1 MKNQPGGQDEIN
13 SNGEELKH
21 EEFSSEKETQEKLKE
36 TVKTANIGDKMKGS
50 NILTVNRKQNVDNV
64 TFIPIKPF
72 VAKESELGADECEAD
87 PHQTQRTPS
96 FDKKHIEG
104 ISELYF
110 VNKTCSICSYVSM
123 VCLGSCSKHV
133 ISQDVHV

>member
-50 NILTVNRKQNVDNV
+50 NILTVNRKQN
-64 TFIPIKPF
+64 
-72 VAKESELGADECEAD
+72 ES
-87 PHQTQRTPS
+87 
-96 FDKKHIEG
+96 
-104 ISELYF
+104 
-110 VNKTCSICSYVSM
+110 
-123 VCLGSCSKHV
+123 
-133 ISQDVHV
+133 